1 MVKKLR
7 RCFYAV
13 TACIILTFALSQ
25 TGAAETGEGLDHKPP
40 EILKDYVK
48 EKGGILHP
56 LGRRY
61 GVYGWLIE
69 SNDGAA
75 YAYSTP
81 EGGVVFGT
89 LFSPDGDMATLSQL
103 QSLQKRLED
112 QAAAEELQKRARSLA
127 EPSPAD
133 EHASDSAQET
143 QPEKDKATSP
153 AKTAATE
160 TERQPR
166 SVRPSEP
173 KQQATRRTQQRQQQR
188 GTQTQ
193 RIESLKSRAASDK
206 QENTSTEE
214 NRGLSR
220 AETFYNA
227 TERSNW
233 FAVGSRNAPHIY
245 VYMNPTC
252 EHCLDYW
259 KDFQSA
265 VDSGA
270 LQLRIIPFGSMAGNR
285 TASAALLSHDS
296 PENAWRRF
304 AQGDTDVLSEK
315 HVDPDAYA
323 EVDANTTLWAEWRIP
338 GTPFSIYRSPL
349 DGQIKVLSGRPE
361 NPLLLLSEFV
371 R

>member
-13 TACIILTFALSQ
+13 TACIILTFALPQ
-25 TGAAETGEGLDHKPP
+25 TGAAETGEGLDNKPP
-40 EILKDYVK
+40 EILKDYVR

-69 SNDGAA
+69 SNDGTA

-89 LFSPDGDMATLSQL
+89 LFSPDGDMTTLSQL

-127 EPSPAD
+127 ESSPAD
-133 EHASDSAQET
+133 ERASDSTQGT
-143 QPEKDKATSP
+143 QPEKEAASP
-153 AKTAATE
+153 VKTTPE
-160 TERQPR
+160 TRRQPR

-173 KQQATRRTQQRQQQR
+173 KQQATRRAQQRQQQR
-188 GTQTQ
+188 ETQTQ
-193 RIESLKSRAASDK
+193 RIEALRSQETARDK
-206 QENTSTEE
+206 PGNTSTGES
-214 NRGLSR
+214 GGSSR

-233 FAVGSRNAPHIY
+233 FAVGSRNAPHMY

-259 KDFQSA
+259 KDFESA

-315 HVDPDAYA
+315 HVYPDAYE
-323 EVDANTTLWAEWRIP
+323 EVDANTELWAEWRIP

-349 DGQIKVLSGRPE
+349 DGKIKVLSGRPE